1 MILSRWQKLL
11 QEVVV
16 LYLNATHANKY
27 RLFSPFI
34 FVLNIYKI
42 VVYEIIGEDKI
53 FRHERI
59 IQLNQQLPLE
69 YITLQV

>member
-27 RLFSPFI
+27 RLFSPLI

-42 VVYEIIGEDKI
+42 LVYEVIGEDKI

-59 IQLNQQLPLE
+59 FLKYVKKIESNCW
-69 YITLQV
+69 TKW